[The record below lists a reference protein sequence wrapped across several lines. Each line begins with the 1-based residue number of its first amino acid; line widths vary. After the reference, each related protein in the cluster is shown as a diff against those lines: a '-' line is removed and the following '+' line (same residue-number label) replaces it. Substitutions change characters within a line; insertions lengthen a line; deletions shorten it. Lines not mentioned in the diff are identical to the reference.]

1 MEGNEIKNAAGALLD
16 MILQQGREREED
28 AHKASRKVSQKAIK
42 KPLEGLKD
50 KAPKP
55 LKELMKGAEKAY
67 KEPLKRAKKAM
78 KDSTIDAKRKAA
90 DRADE
95 TVTRSTERATQAMGD
110 AVAPATLGV
119 SAAAGRGVAVMQEAG
134 LQARKAGRAAA
145 AKAEKS
151 MTDNVA
157 DKIAQY
163 SKSSGMALISGDL
176 PGIGGKEAVR
186 R

>member
-1 MEGNEIKNAAGALLD
+1 MEGNEIKNAAGTLLD

-28 AHKASRKVSQKAIK
+28 AHKASRKASQKAVK

-67 KEPLKRAKKAM
+67 KEPLKRAKEAM
-78 KDSTIDAKRKAA
+78 KDSTIDAKRKVA

-95 TVTRSTERATQAMGD
+95 TATRGTEKAAQAMGD

-119 SAAAGRGVAVMQEAG
+119 SAAAGRGAAVMQEAG

-176 PGIGGKEAVR
+176 LGIGAKNVAR
-186 R
+186 

>member
-28 AHKASRKVSQKAIK
+28 AHKASRKASQKAVK

-55 LKELMKGAEKAY
+55 FKELMKE
-67 KEPLKRAKKAM
+67 KAM

-95 TVTRSTERATQAMGD
+95 TVTRSTEKAAQAMGD
-110 AVAPATLGV
+110 AAAPATLGV
-119 SAAAGRGVAVMQEAG
+119 SAAAGRGAAAMQEAG
-134 LQARKAGRAAA
+134 LQARKAGRAAT

>member
-42 KPLEGLKD
+42 KPLEGLND

-95 TVTRSTERATQAMGD
+95 TVTRSTEKAAQAMGD

-186 R
+186 